1 MVRFL
6 VGAVA
11 GGLVLWWW
19 GEDLQRFASSKTR
32 AARLKTAETLQ
43 AVQATADSVLDAA
56 RQQVD
61 STLEAGPHAIRPR
74 RAGTREA

>member
-19 GEDLQRFASSKTR
+19 GEDLRKFAASKTR
-32 AARLKTAETLQ
+32 SARLKTAETLR
-43 AVQATADSVLDAA
+43 AVQETADSVLDAA

-61 STLEAGPHAIRPR
+61 STLEAGQHAVRPG